1 MFNLLLTGGNGFIGS
16 NIILELIKN
25 NNIHK
30 IIVID
35 NLSNSSFRN
44 LLNLKKRCNEKLIF
58 YKHDINNKEE
68 LKKIIQSHNI
78 NSVIHLASLKSIP
91 ESIKFPGL
99 YYYNNVIGSK
109 VVFDLIKEF
118 KIKDLILSSSASVY
132 GNPLYLPIDEKHP
145 IKAINNYAQ
154 NKIDIENLLHK
165 DDYFKNECSVK
176 VLRYFNP
183 VGADISGVF
192 GDPIENNSTNLMP
205 IILKAA
211 RKKIPYVGI
220 FGKDYPT
227 NDGTPIRDYI
237 HITDLA
243 LGHIRALEY
252 KAKGISVI
260 NVGTGIGY
268 SVLDMILTFESTNK
282 VKVDYKF
289 LSRRKG
295 DSAISFANCDKAKS
309 LLYFEAKKTLSMMCK
324 DSWNYKNNK

>member
-16 NIILELIKN
+16 NIILELLKKKYVL
-25 NNIHK
+25 K
-30 IIVID
+30 IIVVD
-35 NLSNSSFRN
+35 NLSNSSIKN
-44 LLNLKKRCNEKLIF
+44 LLNLKKKCNEKLIF
-58 YKHDINNKEE
+58 YKYNIANKEE
-68 LKKIIQSHNI
+68 LKRIIQFHNI
-78 NSVIHLASLKSIP
+78 NAVIHLASLKSIP
-91 ESIKFPGL
+91 QSEKFPGL

-109 VVFDLIKEF
+109 VVFELIKEF
-118 KIKDLILSSSASVY
+118 KIKDLILSSSATVY
-132 GNPLYLPIDEKHP
+132 GNPLYLPIDETHP
-145 IKAINNYAQ
+145 TRAINNYAK

-165 DDYFKNECSVK
+165 DEYFKNECSVK

-183 VGADISGVF
+183 VGADVSGVF
-192 GDPIENNSTNLMP
+192 GDPIKSDSTNLMP

-227 NDGTPIRDYI
+227 DDGTPIRDYI

-252 KAKGISVI
+252 KAKGISVFNI
-260 NVGTGIGY
+260 GTGIGY
-268 SVLDMILTFESTNK
+268 SVLDMILTFESINK

-309 LLYFEAKKTLSMMCK
+309 LLNFEADKTLSMMCK
-324 DSWNYKNNK
+324 DSWNCKSNI

>member
-16 NIILELIKN
+16 NIILELLKKKYVL
-25 NNIHK
+25 K
-30 IIVID
+30 IIVVD
-35 NLSNSSFRN
+35 NLSNSSFKN
-44 LLNLKKRCNEKLIF
+44 LLNLKKKCNEKLIF
-58 YKHDINNKEE
+58 YKYNIANKEE
-68 LKKIIQSHNI
+68 LKRIIQFHNI
-78 NSVIHLASLKSIP
+78 NAVIHLASLKSIP
-91 ESIKFPGL
+91 QSVKFPGL

-118 KIKDLILSSSASVY
+118 EIKDLILSSSATVY
-132 GNPLYLPIDEKHP
+132 GNPLYLPIDETHP
-145 IKAINNYAQ
+145 TRAINNYAQ

-165 DDYFKNECSVK
+165 DEYFKNECSVK

-192 GDPIENNSTNLMP
+192 GDPIKNDSTNLMP

-211 RKKIPYVGI
+211 RKKIPFVGI
-220 FGKDYPT
+220 FGKDYST
-227 NDGTPIRDYI
+227 DDGTPIRDYI

-252 KAKGISVI
+252 KAKGISVFNI
-260 NVGTGIGY
+260 GTGIGY
-268 SVLDMILTFESTNK
+268 SVLDMILTFESINK

-309 LLYFEAKKTLSMMCK
+309 LLNFEADKTLSMMCK
-324 DSWNYKNNK
+324 DSWNYKSNI